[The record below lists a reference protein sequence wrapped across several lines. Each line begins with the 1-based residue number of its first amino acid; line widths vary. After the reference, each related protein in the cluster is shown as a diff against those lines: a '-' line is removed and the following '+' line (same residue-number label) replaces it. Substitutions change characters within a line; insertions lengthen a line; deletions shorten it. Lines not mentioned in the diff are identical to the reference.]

1 MQSAVQIDAEIQQ
14 AVLRELKWDPR
25 VEETDVGVEVDN
37 GVVTLTGT
45 VSSYAKR
52 LAAQEAAH
60 RVQGVL
66 DVADDLK
73 VQVPGA
79 HARSDTEI
87 AQAVRRALEWDV
99 LVPADRIQ
107 STVTD
112 GVVTLKGT
120 VDLGH
125 QREDA
130 ERAVRYL
137 LGVRGA
143 TNKLV
148 VTGPSVEEEDIHYE
162 IEQALE
168 RRAEREAKRIQVA
181 VKGGMVTLTGPV
193 NSWAERQ
200 AVVGAA
206 RFTPGVREV
215 RDQLRIDWNS

>member
-1 MQSAVQIDAEIQQ
+1 MKSAVKTDAEIQQ

-25 VEETDVGVEVDN
+25 VEESDVGVEVDN
-37 GVVTLTGT
+37 GVVMLTGT
-45 VSSYAKR
+45 VSSYAKH

-60 RVQGVL
+60 RVRGVL
-66 DVADDLK
+66 DVADDIQ
-73 VQVPGA
+73 VQAAGPHV
-79 HARSDTEI
+79 RSDTEL

-112 GVVTLKGT
+112 GFVTLEGT

-130 ERAVRYL
+130 DHAVRYL
-137 LGVRGA
+137 RGVRGV

-148 VTGPSVEEEDIHYE
+148 VTGPSADEEDIRYE

-168 RRAEREAKRIQVA
+168 RRAEREAKRIQVT
-181 VKGGMVTLTGPV
+181 VKDGMATLTGPV
-193 NSWAERQ
+193 QSWAERQ

-215 RDQLRIDWNS
+215 KDQLRIDWNN

>member
-1 MQSAVQIDAEIQQ
+1 MKSAVKTDAEIQQ

-25 VEETDVGVEVDN
+25 VEETDVGVEVDT

-45 VSSYAKR
+45 VSNYAKR

-60 RVQGVL
+60 RVHGVL
-66 DVADDLK
+66 DVANDIK

-107 STVTD
+107 STVAD
-112 GVVTLKGT
+112 GVVTLEGT

-130 ERAVRYL
+130 ARAVRYL
-137 LGVRGA
+137 AGVRGV
-143 TNKLV
+143 TNKLIV
-148 VTGPSVEEEDIHYE
+148 SGPPVEAEDIRYE
-162 IEQALE
+162 IEEALA
-168 RRAEREAKRIQVA
+168 RRAERAAKHMQVV
-181 VKGGMVTLTGPV
+181 VKDGMVTISGPV
-193 NSWAERQ
+193 HSWAERQ
-200 AVVGAA
+200 AVIGAA

-215 RDQLRIDWNS
+215 KDQLWIDWTA